1 MRPVRSTVRDPRYAP
16 SPDVMVAE
24 IGGEAVLLHAVSKRY
39 YRLNET
45 GAAVWSGLEQGLE
58 SSAIVDRLCE
68 TFDVPLADAAAEVER
83 LLRDLAAHEL
93 IHEQGA
99 KPGEELGRR
108 RP

>member
-1 MRPVRSTVRDPRYAP
+1 MNEPRYAP

-45 GAAVWSGLEQGLE
+45 GAAVWSGIEQGLE
-58 SSAIVDRLCE
+58 SSAIVDFICD
-68 TFDVPLADAAAEVER
+68 TFDVRPSDAAAEVQR
-83 LLRDLAAHEL
+83 LLRDLAAHQL
-93 IHEQGA
+93 IHEPGD
-99 KPGEELGRR
+99 KSGEELERR